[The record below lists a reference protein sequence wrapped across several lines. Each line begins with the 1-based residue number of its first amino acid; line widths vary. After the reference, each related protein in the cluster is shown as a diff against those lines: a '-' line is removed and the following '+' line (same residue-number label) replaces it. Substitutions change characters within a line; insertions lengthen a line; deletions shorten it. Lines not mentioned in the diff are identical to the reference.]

1 MNANSFDFFLGFR
14 ITVYDFKNYIFE
26 KKRKMKNT
34 LRKSTMIKKKQQYG
48 KVERM
53 DIHIVIHSM
62 MYVRRCVIIIL
73 PIQV

>member
-1 MNANSFDFFLGFR
+1 
-14 ITVYDFKNYIFE
+14 
-26 KKRKMKNT
+26 MKNT

-62 MYVRRCVIIIL
+62 M
-73 PIQV
+73 